1 MEIDKKAS
9 RIQKLDEV
17 IFVKTFFV
25 GTMFVV
31 LPCDLITESSMTL
44 AKYLTILQIHV
55 AGFLI

>member
-9 RIQKLDEV
+9 RTQKFDE
-17 IFVKTFFV
+17 ILFVKTFFV
-25 GTMFVV
+25 RAMFVV
-31 LPCDLITESSMTL
+31 LPYDLITESSITL